1 MVLLVMMTFNASVR
15 ITSKAWFVMS
25 AMITL
30 MVISQPVYLV
40 SVMKMDLLAL
50 IVVRMER
57 VCAMMVT
64 MEPNAMGALLDFT
77 RHNQENV
84 ANVSNC
90 IIFIQGGK

>member
-1 MVLLVMMTFNASVR
+1 M
-15 ITSKAWFVMS
+15 MS
-25 AMITL
+25 AVGNFMANSLT
-30 MVISQPVYLV
+30 VYLV
-40 SVMKMDLLAL
+40 NVMKMDLLAL
-50 IVVRMER
+50 IVIRMER